1 MIPRLIQQNV
11 IRSIREWRKIVLIL
25 GPRQSGKTTLL
36 KSLRNALDEE
46 RTHSRYF
53 NCDTEEDLT
62 AVNTTS
68 LTRLSQIAKGI
79 TYLLMDEAQRMD
91 NPGLTCKILY
101 DHFPSLHIIATGS
114 SSFDLKNSM
123 SDAMTGRYVDF
134 LLYPLSIGE
143 ITAYE
148 KPADERVLTDSL
160 VLYGGYPEVYQL
172 KEPGLK
178 RTLLGK
184 IVESYLF
191 KDLLAYGKIRH
202 SEAIRNLTQAIAYQ
216 VGSELNENELASR
229 VKIDRKT
236 LVHYLDVL
244 EKGFVI
250 VRLYPYSQNPRREI
264 GRRYKAYFVDTGIR
278 NALVG
283 DFNPVNVRSDSGALW
298 ENYVIMER
306 AKRHVSAGRTVRSY
320 FWRSYNGSEVDYL
333 ERDGET
339 MNAWEIK
346 EHAGAVLSRGAG
358 VFTKLYHTPVRI
370 MHHDNYFPFV
380 TESI

>member
-1 MIPRLIQQNV
+1 MIPRLVQQNV
-11 IRSIREWRKIVLIL
+11 IRNIREWRKIVIIL

-46 RTHSRYF
+46 STHSRYF

-79 TYLLMDEAQRMD
+79 TYLLVDEAQRMD

-101 DHFPSLHIIATGS
+101 DHFPSLHVITTGS

-143 ITAYE
+143 IAAYE

-250 VRLYPYSQNPRREI
+250 LRLYPYSQNPRREI

-306 AKRHVSAGRTVRSY
+306 AKRHASSGRTVRSY

-346 EHAGAVLSRGAG
+346 EHTRAVLSRGAG
-358 VFTKLYHTPVRI
+358 VFTKLYRTPLHIIHR
-370 MHHDNYFPFV
+370 DNYFPFV